1 MNADEIQLNKIL
13 VEVEDIEKLFNII
26 NDNIDYINTCRDKIH
41 YNKGVKI
48 DDVKFYNSLVNNC
61 YHYYKCNTSI
71 RLNKLSKDLKDHFKS
86 LKSNDYTGD
95 ICFNKEIIKKMFEAY
110 KIKKINEKANAHNYA
125 NDVYWIKDVLYDELQ
140 EWPTQLYRLL
150 KYHKSLLKPLKE
162 ASLVERY
169 FFEKPK
175 NRENLSKTCGILK
188 LDTNYNKPLLKKPVK
203 NKLSYFGCLK
213 SNIPLDVIDEK
224 DEAIYKLNK
233 QLTCKD
239 IEIRRLK
246 KELKDCKNKLKIEQE
261 MKDSDQ
267 ESLDFKLEE
276 FIEAVNEEF
285 IEVVNEEN
293 TEAVNE
299 ENTEAVNEENTEAV
313 NEENTEAVNEEE
325 NAEETNTQKN

>member
-1 MNADEIQLNKIL
+1 MNSDEMQLNKIL
-13 VEVEDIEKLFNII
+13 VEVNNIENLFNII
-26 NDNIDYINTCRDKIH
+26 NDNIDYINTCRDKIQ

-61 YHYYKCNTSI
+61 YHYYKCNTDV
-71 RLNKLSKDLKDHFKS
+71 RLNKLSKDLKEHFRT

-110 KIKKINEKANAHNYA
+110 KIKKKNAHSYA
-125 NDVYWIKDVLYDELQ
+125 NDVYWIKDILYDELQ

-150 KYHKSLLKPLKE
+150 KYHKSLLNPLKE
-162 ASLVERY
+162 ASLIERY

-188 LDTNYNKPLLKKPVK
+188 LEASNKKTILTKKKPAK
-203 NKLSYFGCLK
+203 SKFSCFGCLK

-224 DEAIYKLNK
+224 DETIYKLNK

-246 KELKDCKNKLKIEQE
+246 KELKECKNKLKLEQE

-267 ESLDFKLEE
+267 ESIESKLDENLDFEK
-276 FIEAVNEEF
+276 VNEEVVEETDNVEVF
-285 IEVVNEEN
+285 EETDNEEVV
-293 TEAVNE
+293 
-299 ENTEAVNEENTEAV
+299 
-313 NEENTEAVNEEE
+313 
-325 NAEETNTQKN
+325 EETDEEVIEEANIQ

>member
-1 MNADEIQLNKIL
+1 MQLNKIL
-13 VEVEDIEKLFNII
+13 VEVNNIENLFNII
-26 NDNIDYINTCRDKIH
+26 NDNIDYINTCRDKIQ

-61 YHYYKCNTSI
+61 YHYYKCNTDV
-71 RLNKLSKDLKDHFKS
+71 RLNKLSKDLKEHFRT

-110 KIKKINEKANAHNYA
+110 KIKKINEKKNAHSYA
-125 NDVYWIKDVLYDELQ
+125 NDVYWIKDILYDELQ

-150 KYHKSLLKPLKE
+150 KYHKSLLNPLKE
-162 ASLVERY
+162 ASLIERY

-188 LDTNYNKPLLKKPVK
+188 LEASNKKTILTKKKPAK
-203 NKLSYFGCLK
+203 SKFSCFGCLK

-224 DEAIYKLNK
+224 DETIYKLNK

-246 KELKDCKNKLKIEQE
+246 KELKECKNKLKLKQE

-267 ESLDFKLEE
+267 ESIESKLDENLDFEK
-276 FIEAVNEEF
+276 VNEEVVEETDNV
-285 IEVVNEEN
+285 EVVEETDNEEVVEE
-293 TEAVNE
+293 TDEEVVEEKDNE
-299 ENTEAVNEENTEAV
+299 EVVKETDNGEVIEEANI
-313 NEENTEAVNEEE
+313 
-325 NAEETNTQKN
+325 Q